1 MRRRDFI
8 SLLGGAAA
16 FAPMAAS
23 AQQPGRIYRV
33 AVLLPVRRPSPSMDA
48 FIDEMRQAGFV
59 QGRNLELNA
68 PDGFNLSDEQIAEL
82 TERLVKTRPDAIVAG
97 TAAGVRAAQQAT
109 QTIPIVATS
118 EDMLTEGLVDS
129 MARPSGNT
137 TGISIMSPGL
147 DGKRLDLLI
156 EMAPKA
162 KSIAALFDTK
172 IAPQRHTQ
180 ELQAAAQARSVSLQV
195 FGAATPQDVGPA
207 IDAAK
212 AAGAEAINFLA
223 TPLFTVNSGIVYER
237 LRALRLPS
245 IHQWPDLADDGA
257 LAGYGP
263 RFTEMFRQRGR
274 LLIKVLRGLFWPPA
288 ILKCN
293 FLGH

>member
-109 QTIPIVATS
+109 QTIPIVAMS
-118 EDMLTEGLVDS
+118 EDMLTKITSRKNTEANGAISRCPRKIL
-129 MARPSGNT
+129 ALRGNFT
-137 TGISIMSPGL
+137 PG
-147 DGKRLDLLI
+147 
-156 EMAPKA
+156 
-162 KSIAALFDTK
+162 F
-172 IAPQRHTQ
+172 
-180 ELQAAAQARSVSLQV
+180 
-195 FGAATPQDVGPA
+195 
-207 IDAAK
+207 
-212 AAGAEAINFLA
+212 
-223 TPLFTVNSGIVYER
+223 R
-237 LRALRLPS
+237 LR
-245 IHQWPDLADDGA
+245 
-257 LAGYGP
+257 
-263 RFTEMFRQRGR
+263 
-274 LLIKVLRGLFWPPA
+274 
-288 ILKCN
+288 C
-293 FLGH
+293 